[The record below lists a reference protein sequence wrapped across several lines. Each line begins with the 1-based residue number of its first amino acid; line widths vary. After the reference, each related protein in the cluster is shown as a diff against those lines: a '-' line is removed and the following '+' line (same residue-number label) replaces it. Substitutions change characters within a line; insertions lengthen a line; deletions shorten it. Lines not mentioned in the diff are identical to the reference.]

1 MIPENRTP
9 AHPGEVLQ
17 EEFLVPLGLTQV
29 ELAKRL
35 EIPMQRVNE
44 IVRGKRGITAETAW
58 LLSQFFGT
66 SPEFWTNLQTAY
78 DLAKARPKRTIPR
91 LKRGNASRKEE
102 GTGKASATGG
112 HR

>member
-9 AHPGEVLQ
+9 THPGEVLQ

-29 ELAKRL
+29 ELASRL
-35 EIPMQRVNE
+35 EVPLQRVNE

-66 SPEFWTNLQTAY
+66 SPEFWTNLQTAF
-78 DLAKARPKRTIPR
+78 DLARARPKRQVPR
-91 LKRGNASRKEE
+91 LRR
-102 GTGKASATGG
+102 ASAPLKGKHKG
-112 HR
+112 KSSAAGANR

>member
-9 AHPGEVLQ
+9 THPGEVLQ
-17 EEFLVPLGLTQV
+17 AEFLVPLELTQV

-35 EIPMQRVNE
+35 EIPLQRVNE
-44 IVRGKRGITAETAW
+44 IVRGRRGVTAETAW

-78 DLAKARPKRTIPR
+78 DLARARPTKKIPR
-91 LKRGNASRKEE
+91 LKRRNASLKEQ
-102 GTGKASATGG
+102 GTHRVSTAGG

>member
-9 AHPGEVLQ
+9 AHPGVILQ
-17 EEFLVPLGLTQV
+17 EEFLAPLGLTQV
-29 ELAKRL
+29 GLAKRL
-35 EIPMQRVNE
+35 EIPLQRVNE
-44 IVRGKRGITAETAW
+44 IVRGKRGVTARTAW

-78 DLAKARPKRTIPR
+78 DLARARPQRKIPR
-91 LKRGNASRKEE
+91 LRRRTAHLKEK
-102 GTGKASATGG
+102 GTSKARAAGG